1 MYLNS
6 QVVLVRQICRQER
19 IELLLRNAPH
29 DIGDFTGNLLGL
41 HANMAWQVRLFSS
54 SSLCSM
60 VFEFFQLR
68 SLSCDSLDLLFE
80 D

>member
-1 MYLNS
+1 MLDYSAGSLIYLF

-41 HANMAWQVRLFSS
+41 HANMAWQVYRYNTI
-54 SSLCSM
+54 
-60 VFEFFQLR
+60 
-68 SLSCDSLDLLFE
+68 
-80 D
+80 